1 MGGRTRVEVAGC
13 CRVLLAN
20 GSGTGRVDV
29 PTHGRVD
36 VAVHGR
42 VVVPGNGGRAGV
54 DVPAPGRGH
63 AAVFVA

>member
-1 MGGRTRVEVAGC
+1 MGGRTRVEVAGRG
-13 CRVLLAN
+13 RVLLAN

-29 PTHGRVD
+29 LIHGRVD

-42 VVVPGNGGRAGV
+42 VVVPGNGGCAGV
-54 DVPAPGRGH
+54 EVPVPGRGH